1 VSGLKTGSSG
11 VSADL
16 PITLDTAAPVFTSVL
31 RHAPSSETTGLD
43 ALTFRLTFSEPIRGL
58 DSNDFAVTGSTAT
71 VSRVAMVSGTLGSY
85 DATVSGGNLA
95 SLNGV
100 LGLGFID
107 EPTVTDIA
115 GNSLA
120 GIVPTVSPQTYTLDN
135 RNPVVSITS
144 SAASLGGTGTA
155 VITFTLDQAS
165 NDFGVDDVAASG
177 GTISNFAGSGLSYT
191 ATFSPS
197 SGFAGS
203 AQISVDAGSFRN
215 ASDVY
220 NASSSLSISVDTTA
234 PRVTSIQ
241 ATTSNGIYRT
251 GSVIDLLVTFDEV
264 ITVNTGGG
272 VPSLLLETGATD
284 RAATFVSSSGSQANF
299 RYTVQAGDLSPD
311 LDFHSVDALAFNG
324 GTIRDAVGNTANR
337 TLMSPGS
344 AGSLGAN
351 SALVIDTV
359 APTAPTALAL
369 TPVGGTVVTN
379 KLSATNTNLTATV
392 AIIAGEATGGS
403 AMLYLDGALLATDA
417 TILATDSSATFTLGA
432 TSPAQLQAL
441 IAGSGILTVKL
452 ADLAGNLSAASSGV
466 SLAVD
471 YVVPTVTVS
480 SNRSSLIAGQTAT
493 ITAVLSEPSINF
505 VAGDITSVGGT
516 ISLKTI
522 LKP

>member
-1 VSGLKTGSSG
+1 VDDSVSAFEHIAVGRGLTYYYYVTAVDLRGNESPASDVVSWILPIPIMVVTPSISGVSPTSDLTPLITGAADAGATVFIYMDGSTTPLGSTVADNTGAYAFSPSSNLTPGIRTFRARATVSGLKTGSSG

-16 PITLDTAAPVFTSVL
+16 PITLDTTAPVFTSIL

-191 ATFSPS
+191 ATFRLRR
-197 SGFAGS
+197 
-203 AQISVDAGSFRN
+203 I
-215 ASDVY
+215 
-220 NASSSLSISVDTTA
+220 
-234 PRVTSIQ
+234 
-241 ATTSNGIYRT
+241 
-251 GSVIDLLVTFDEV
+251 
-264 ITVNTGGG
+264 
-272 VPSLLLETGATD
+272 GA
-284 RAATFVSSSGSQANF
+284 
-299 RYTVQAGDLSPD
+299 
-311 LDFHSVDALAFNG
+311 DFS
-324 GTIRDAVGNTANR
+324 
-337 TLMSPGS
+337 
-344 AGSLGAN
+344 
-351 SALVIDTV
+351 
-359 APTAPTALAL
+359 
-369 TPVGGTVVTN
+369 
-379 KLSATNTNLTATV
+379 
-392 AIIAGEATGGS
+392 
-403 AMLYLDGALLATDA
+403 
-417 TILATDSSATFTLGA
+417 
-432 TSPAQLQAL
+432 
-441 IAGSGILTVKL
+441 
-452 ADLAGNLSAASSGV
+452 
-466 SLAVD
+466 
-471 YVVPTVTVS
+471 
-480 SNRSSLIAGQTAT
+480 
-493 ITAVLSEPSINF
+493 
-505 VAGDITSVGGT
+505 
-516 ISLKTI
+516 
-522 LKP
+522 